1 MSFGRVFLV
10 AVVLGMGIVLVPAAL
25 SHLPSLRGALVPE
38 PKPEPKREAHAS
50 FVLGPG
56 VSVRDQLTL
65 AEVGKLKAAGF
76 RTIID
81 LRPDGEAPDQPPASA
96 VGEAARAAGLDFA
109 YVPTPHG
116 DIPDAVVEGLAKA
129 MAGAEQPVLLYC
141 RSGKRAARVW
151 ALAEA
156 SRPGGAVPDVIAAAV
171 RGAGQP
177 VDDLLTRITVRAATR
192 KPAI

>member
-10 AVVLGMGIVLVPAAL
+10 SVALGMGLVLVAAAVSRL
-25 SHLPSLRGALVPE
+25 TTPTAQQGRVSPPRAE
-38 PKPEPKREAHAS
+38 HAS

-65 AEVGKLKAAGF
+65 AEVARLKDGGV

-81 LRPDGEAPDQPPASA
+81 LRPDGEAPDQPAAGA
-96 VGEAARAAGLDFA
+96 VGAAARAAGLGFA

-116 DIPDAVVEGLAKA
+116 DILDTVVEDLARA
-129 MAGAEQPVLLYC
+129 MAVAEQPVLLYC

-156 SRPGGAVPDVIAAAV
+156 SRPGGASPEVIAAAV

-177 VDDLLTRITVRAATR
+177 VDDLLTRITQRAASR